1 VYGLVAVF
9 TQGFLVRRYKWSA
22 LRLMVVGMP
31 IALLGYALLI
41 FAHRFGMLTLALGAQ
56 AFGQSLAVPGVTAG
70 MSLRVGEDDQGV
82 VAGLNSSALGFG
94 RMLGP
99 LAGTGLYEFRAEYPY
114 MLSCALLVLVM
125 LALAANGALRHSL
138 RSDPA

>member
-1 VYGLVAVF
+1 MLLGL
-9 TQGFLVRRYKWSA
+9 
-22 LRLMVVGMP
+22 P
-31 IALLGYALLI
+31 IALVGYFLLI

-70 MSLRVGEDDQGV
+70 MSLGVSEDDQGV

-114 MLSCALLVLVM
+114 MLSSALIVIVMLVLISNGR
-125 LALAANGALRHSL
+125 LRRSLHSAAA
-138 RSDPA
+138 

>member
-1 VYGLVAVF
+1 VF
-9 TQGFLVRRYKWSA
+9 TQGFLVRRYKWA
-22 LRLMVVGMP
+22 PLRLLLIGMP
-31 IALLGYALLI
+31 IALLGYLLLV
-41 FAHRFGMLTLALGAQ
+41 FAHRFGMLTFALGAQ

-70 MSLRVGEDDQGV
+70 MSLRVSEDDQGV

-114 MLSCALLVLVM
+114 MLSAALIVIVM
-125 LALAANGALRHSL
+125 FTLLANRGLRHSL
-138 RSDPA
+138 RNDAA

>member
-1 VYGLVAVF
+1 VLGI
-9 TQGFLVRRYKWSA
+9 
-22 LRLMVVGMP
+22 P

-41 FAHRFGMLTLALGAQ
+41 FAHRFGVLTLALGAQ

-70 MSLRVGEDDQGV
+70 MSLRVSEDDQGV

-99 LAGTGLYEFRAEYPY
+99 LAGTGLYEFHAEYPY
-114 MLSCALLVLVM
+114 MLSCVLIVIVMFALL
-125 LALAANGALRHSL
+125 ANRGLRTSL
-138 RSDPA
+138 RSDEA